1 MENESEKVFS
11 CSITNNNRD
20 QRIDTFLA
28 SNIRDL
34 TRSRIQALIKN
45 GFVEVNGYSPKTGY
59 RLKKGDLVRLVI
71 PPARPCLLEPEPVDF
86 KPIYEDASL
95 IVLNKPPGLVIHPA
109 PGHPT
114 GTLVHGLLQY
124 CKDLSG
130 IGGILRPGIIHRL
143 DKDTSGLLVVAKNDR
158 AHALLAKQFKSG
170 TVKKRYIAL
179 VHGII
184 NGDKGEIDLPIARH
198 PKKRKEMSVLLSK
211 GKESYTFW
219 EKIEEFGTGFSLL
232 CVTPKTGRTHQIRV
246 HLSHVGHPIV
256 GDPVYGYGHNWWKKH
271 SPLKIDRMPQ
281 IKRQM
286 LHAETLGF
294 VHPDTDN
301 YCAFKAPPPDDMGY
315 VLKILKLIDL
325 QEKGLKDLT

>member
-1 MENESEKVFS
+1 MENESGKIFS

-20 QRIDTFLA
+20 QRIDAFLA
-28 SNIRDL
+28 SHIRDL

-45 GFVEVNGYSPKTGY
+45 GFLEVNGHTPKTGY
-59 RLKKGDLVRLVI
+59 RLKKGDQVRLII
-71 PPARPCLLEPEPVDF
+71 PPARPCRLEPEPVDF
-86 KPIYEDASL
+86 KPIHEDASL

-114 GTLVHGLLQY
+114 GTLVHGLLHY
-124 CKDLSG
+124 CKDLSE

-143 DKDTSGLLVVAKNDR
+143 DKNTSGLLVVAKNDR
-158 AHALLAKQFKSG
+158 AHTLLAKQFKSG

-179 VHGII
+179 VHGIMK
-184 NGDKGEIDLPIARH
+184 GDKGEIDLPIARH
-198 PKKRKEMSVLLSK
+198 PKKRKEMSVLFSK

-219 EKIEEFGTGFSLL
+219 EKIEEFRSGFSLL
-232 CVTPKTGRTHQIRV
+232 RVTPKTGRTHQIRV

-256 GDPVYGYGHNWWKKH
+256 GDPVYGYGHNWWKKC
-271 SPLKIDRMPQ
+271 SPVKRNNMPL

-294 VHPDTDN
+294 VHPDADN
-301 YCAFKAPPPDDMGY
+301 YCEFKAPPPDDLDY
-315 VLKILKLIDL
+315 ILKILRLTDL
-325 QEKGLKDLT
+325 REKKD